1 MKLES
6 KVFMKLIHLMV
17 LFSWLFVPGTV
28 YAGPIFDKFQSKQQ
42 QLLQEFGSHNLKDLR
57 GHVFYPFGGPD
68 VTYPLLMFP
77 DLSTLTLVG
86 LESAVPTEASS
97 TVLDNSALSNLSSLY
112 KRSFFI
118 TDQMQSGLTNVTPL
132 IVKQLENLG
141 ATNIKVK
148 SVKAKVNAVQIKCMY
163 NAKERTIHYY
173 RTNLD
178 NNHIDMEFLKGLS
191 RIDVA
196 FFKAASY
203 LPHQKN
209 FSIFRSFVLENVQ
222 NFVQDSTGVPYEYLK
237 TSFDLNLYGQY
248 LKPYKFPGGFEQNSL
263 RKYSERLNRPKLSFS
278 FGYGGGFV
286 PTNVLVAKRKD
297 SRAL

>member
-1 MKLES
+1 
-6 KVFMKLIHLMV
+6 MKLIHLIV
-17 LFSWLFVPGTV
+17 LFSWLCVCNAV
-28 YAGPIFDKFQSKQQ
+28 HAGPVFDGFKSKQQ
-42 QLLQEFGSHNLKDLR
+42 QLLQEFGSQNLKDFK

-77 DLSTLTLVG
+77 DLDTLTLVG
-86 LESAVPTEASS
+86 LERAVATEASLA
-97 TVLDNSALSNLSSLY
+97 VLDNRALSNLSSLY

-141 ATNIKVK
+141 ATEIKVAP
-148 SVKAKVNAVQIKCMY
+148 VEAKANAVQIKCMY

-173 RTNLD
+173 KTNLD
-178 NNHIDMEFLKGLS
+178 NNHIDMQFLKGLN

-209 FSIFRSFVLENVQ
+209 FSLFRRFVLENVQ
-222 NFVQDSTGVPYEYLK
+222 NFVQDSTGVPYEHLK

-263 RKYSERLNRPKLSFS
+263 RKYSESLNKPKLSFS

-297 SRAL
+297 SQTL